1 MTNLSGITTSDYEVY
16 ITASSTN
23 GYINIQRTDNTGDY
37 YGASSSGNSKNT
49 GRLYSTGNSNETNL
63 LPEWANE
70 SNNQFKL
77 SANVTGQ
84 YKHLKYNTGSPRFA
98 FYNSAGEK
106 IVFYKKTNSGNTVAA
121 PTFSPA
127 AGTYF
132 STQNVAITCATS
144 GATIYYTT
152 DGNDPTTSSS
162 VYSSPIAISQNTTV
176 KAIGV
181 KEGYTN
187 SSVATATYTFPTL
200 ITIAEAKALADN
212 EYALVQGVVTFIDGK
227 NVFIQDETAGIVL
240 FLNANASG
248 VALGD
253 EVKAY
258 GKKTT
263 YNGLIEL
270 TGINQNS
277 SVFNIISSGNE
288 LPLATKT
295 IAEILDGAANTLQCT
310 RVKIED
316 AVIGTINT
324 NGNTPLTQDNSSINI
339 YKVPSLSE
347 IQSGDHV
354 NVIGVIGYFNA
365 AQLRVANADDVEKIV
380 NTDPSINIANATISV
395 SAEGA
400 SGTLAVTYTNI
411 TEINAAVFFCNAEGV
426 SATYDWITANINTE
440 NNVEYTIS
448 ANNDEARTSYLK
460 VKVGDTYSNL
470 VTINQAK
477 YVAPTVATL
486 PFTYDGNGQGDLPD
500 GFTVNG
506 LSTYSSS
513 PKMQFNSAGDWAI
526 LHFGERPGTLT
537 FDIKGNG
544 FSGGTFKVQTSEDGT
559 NYTDLETY
567 TELGAVTQ
575 SKVFNN
581 LGENVRYIKWIY
593 TEKSSGNVA
602 LGNINLAQYVAP
614 QAYTLTV
621 GNPEHITLTATYGEE
636 VLTNGDDASVISNT
650 EITLAVTV
658 DDGYVLQSV
667 TVDGE
672 GSVTVTETSTSGFYT
687 FVMPAFNVTVNATA
701 IEAASII
708 TYTRATSIVP
718 GKHYIITNGSN
729 KAMGAQNGNNR
740 LAVDVIINNEVA
752 SVNSADVR
760 EFIINSEGESVYS
773 IYDEIQPGY
782 LYAASSSSNHLKT
795 EPVLDDNGKWTI
807 SINAN
812 GVATV
817 TAQGTNSRN
826 IMRYNSGSTL
836 FSCYGSGQDDIYLF
850 QRDEETIQTFT
861 KTISGYGEST
871 NGSYYLIATPVLATA
886 PSASNGFLVNE
897 YDLYAFDQTKT
908 EEWRN
913 YKTQGFNLVSGKGYL
928 YANSTGTTLTFTGTP
943 YSGNGEVTLSKTD
956 DADFAGWNLVGNP
969 FGQAAYIGDRAFY
982 KMNTE
987 GTDVEVVNVGTAI
1000 NVMEGIFV
1008 VATTDQEKL
1017 TFSTTAPG
1025 KGAAVAMNLSRDR
1038 GTAIDRAI
1046 VRFDEGDQLPKFQL
1060 NPNNTKIYVTE
1071 GNQDFAVVRS
1081 AAEGEMP
1088 VSFKAAENGTYT
1100 INVDVENMEMD
1111 YLHLIDNMTGT
1122 DVDLLA
1128 TPSYTFNAKTSDY
1141 ASRFKLVFSAN
1152 EPDGPSTGSG
1162 SFAYFNGSEWQISN
1176 LGEATLQVIDVTGR
1190 IVKNETISGNA
1201 SISINE
1207 APGVYMMRLVSGNEV
1222 KVQKVV
1228 VR

>member
-1 MTNLSGITTSDYEVY
+1 MFLGGTSEVSVTTGGTAGTWNSDAK
-16 ITASSTN
+16 TLTWTP
-23 GYINIQRTDNTGDY
+23 G
-37 YGASSSGNSKNT
+37 
-49 GRLYSTGNSNETNL
+49 
-63 LPEWANE
+63 E
-70 SNNQFKL
+70 SDDF
-77 SANVTGQ
+77 T
-84 YKHLKYNTGSPRFA
+84 YFA
-98 FYNSAGEK
+98 FYQNGKAASGTNYLASTNA
-106 IVFYKKTNSGNTVAA
+106 IVVTYETGSTQICAT
-121 PTFSPA
+121 PTFTPD
-127 AGTYF
+127 AGTYTETLSVTIS
-132 STQNVAITCATS
+132 STE
-144 GATIYYTT
+144 GATIYYSTVSENGPWT
-152 DGNDPTTSSS
+152 EYES
-162 VYSSPIAISQNTTV
+162 AITV
-176 KAIGV
+176 DETMTLWAYAE
-181 KEGYTN
+181 KEGYDN
-187 SSVATATYTFPTL
+187 SAVATATYTFPDL
-200 ITIAEAKALADN
+200 ITIAEARALDN
-212 EYALVQGVVTFIDGK
+212 EEYALVKGIVTFVDGK

-411 TEINAAVFFCNAEGV
+411 TEINAEVIFCDANGNA
-426 SATYDWITANINTE
+426 ATYDWITANINSD
-440 NNVEYTIS
+440 NNVAYTIN
-448 ANNDEARTSYLK
+448 ANDGEARTAYLK

-470 VTINQAK
+470 VTINQEE

-486 PFTYDGNGQGDLPD
+486 PFTYDGNGQGTLPD

-513 PKMQFNSAGDWAI
+513 PKMQFNSTGDWAI

-537 FDIKGNG
+537 FDIKGNS

-559 NYTDLETY
+559 TYTDLKTY
-567 TELGAVTQ
+567 TELGATQ
-575 SKVFNN
+575 SEVFNN

-672 GSVTVTETSTSGFYT
+672 GSVTVTETSTSGIYT

-760 EFIINSEGESVYS
+760 EFIINSEGEGVYS

-782 LYAASSSSNHLKT
+782 LFAASSSSNHLKT

-943 YSGNGEVTLSKTD
+943 YSGNGEVTLSKTSNTS
-956 DADFAGWNLVGNP
+956 ADFPGWNLVGNP

-987 GTDVEVVNVGTAI
+987 GTDIEAVNAGTVI

-1008 VATTDQEKL
+1008 VADEDGETL

-1025 KGAAVAMNLSRDR
+1025 KGAAVAMNLSRANR
-1038 GTAIDRAI
+1038 GGVSTGSTTAIDRAI
-1046 VRFDEGDQLPKFQL
+1046 VRFDEGQQLPKFQL
-1060 NPNNTKIYVTE
+1060 FENSTKLYIPQGNN
-1071 GNQDFAVVRS
+1071 DFAVVRS

-1088 VSFKAAENGTYT
+1088 VNFRAAENGTYT

-1111 YLHLIDNMTGT
+1111 YLHLIDNMTGN

-1128 TPSYTFNAKTSDY
+1128 TPSYTFEATTRDY
-1141 ASRFKLVFSAN
+1141 ASRFRLVFSAN
-1152 EPDGPSTGSG
+1152 GNNGEGNAN
-1162 SFAYFNGSEWQISN
+1162 FAYFNGSEWQISN
-1176 LGEATLQVIDVTGR
+1176 IGEATLQVVDVMGR
-1190 IVKNETISGNA
+1190 IVKNVALEGNA
-1201 SISINE
+1201 TVSINE
-1207 APGVYMMRLVSGNEV
+1207 MPGVYMMRLLNGNDV

-1228 VR
+1228 IR